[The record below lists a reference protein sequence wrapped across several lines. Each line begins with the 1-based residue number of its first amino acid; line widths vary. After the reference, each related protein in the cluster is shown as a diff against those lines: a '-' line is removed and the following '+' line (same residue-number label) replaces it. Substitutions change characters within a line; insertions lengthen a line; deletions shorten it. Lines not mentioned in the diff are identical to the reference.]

1 MSDSSPIFSAINFK
15 TNKSFRYFDLMTNKD
30 YKHVV
35 RFLQDL
41 LLRKM
46 STFVNGVHIT
56 SAFLC
61 FHLQE
66 IIVSTNHEFK

>member
-1 MSDSSPIFSAINFK
+1 MSDSSPIFPAINFK
-15 TNKSFRYFDLMTNKD
+15 ANESFCYFDLMANKD

-35 RFLQDL
+35 KFLQDL
-41 LLRKM
+41 LLCKM
-46 STFVNGVHIT
+46 TTFVNGVHIT

-66 IIVSTNHEFK
+66 IIVSTNHKFK

>member
-1 MSDSSPIFSAINFK
+1 
-15 TNKSFRYFDLMTNKD
+15 MTNKD